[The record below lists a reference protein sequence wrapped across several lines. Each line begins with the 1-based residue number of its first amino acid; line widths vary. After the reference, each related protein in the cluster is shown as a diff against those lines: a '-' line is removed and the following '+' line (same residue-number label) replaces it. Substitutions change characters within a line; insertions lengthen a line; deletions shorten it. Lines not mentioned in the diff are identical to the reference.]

1 MASCK
6 QGKLCCAVL
15 YCTCC
20 TSGILCL
27 ALQGAIDFKNGD
39 RFEGEF
45 RHNEIQGFGELRCLS
60 GLMYR
65 GDWRHSKVSRGTY
78 SVLYVDFLLSFKVCV
93 TDQQNWYTASLLL
106 QVLLVY
112 ILCTKLTYFHFSLL
126 RSLAQSD
133 TNKECVHFSPLLQ
146 TLYSLYEIMGNLFDN
161 VIS

>member
-6 QGKLCCAVL
+6 QGKLCLGMIMKDCTVLFCAVL

-93 TDQQNWYTASLLL
+93 TD
-106 QVLLVY
+106 
-112 ILCTKLTYFHFSLL
+112 
-126 RSLAQSD
+126 
-133 TNKECVHFSPLLQ
+133 PLEH
-146 TLYSLYEIMGNLFDN
+146 TL
-161 VIS
+161 